1 MADVPGLEPRTTES
15 KSVVLPLHHTP
26 INFGTLAQTRT
37 ERTLPFERSDFA
49 NLSTRAVNALVG
61 MRILNCTVCGI
72 TAQVNSVH
80 FNITDFFIYKKISHP
95 RYRPFAPCLK
105 CRAQSSL
112 LGYFTLFFLRHKT
125 KNPRVFSPR
134 VLGCRVCYF
143 VILGLLGPRPRDHNS
158 SQSQTTRRGRCP
170 DLVSVI

>member
-112 LGYFTLFFLRHKT
+112 LGYFTLFSYATKQKTLGFL
-125 KNPRVFSPR
+125 
-134 VLGCRVCYF
+134 VLGSLDVEYA
-143 VILGLLGPRPRDHNS
+143 ILLYSVSSDPGPAIIIHLNRKP
-158 SQSQTTRRGRCP
+158 QGGAGALTWCQ
-170 DLVSVI
+170 